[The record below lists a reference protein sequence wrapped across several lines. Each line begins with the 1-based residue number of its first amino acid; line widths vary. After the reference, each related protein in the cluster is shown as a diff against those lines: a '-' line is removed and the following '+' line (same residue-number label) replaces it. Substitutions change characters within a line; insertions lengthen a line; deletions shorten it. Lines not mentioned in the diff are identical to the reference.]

1 MSDNPTLFDSSAS
14 EQEFPAA
21 PRLTPDGH
29 LDVPESGA
37 AATSID
43 ASKIED
49 STISTGDDT
58 VRVGSLDTIPSPERS
73 VEDRLLEE
81 PSGPLTLTT
90 GLEVEL
96 RPLKLREFLKLLKI
110 ITRGGAS
117 ILGTVN
123 LDFNDTE
130 GFISDLL
137 AVILFAVPEAEEE
150 VADFIAAVCKP
161 TALTG
166 NPEKDQEVYQLALET
181 FDNPDLVDVLD
192 IITLLVRTEG
202 RDLQALG
209 KRLRAMF
216 AVAQKMGATK

>member
-1 MSDNPTLFDSSAS
+1 MSVNPSLFDDHSD
-14 EQEFPAA
+14 EEFPAA
-21 PRLTPDGH
+21 PRLDENGLPTIPP
-29 LDVPESGA
+29 VSGA
-37 AATSID
+37 AV
-43 ASKIED
+43 ASSEPVAAVAAPD
-49 STISTGDDT
+49 EPE
-58 VRVGSLDTIPSPERS
+58 RVGSVETVPEPERS
-73 VEDRLLEE
+73 VEDRLLDE
-81 PSGPLTLTT
+81 PAGPITLST

-117 ILGTVN
+117 ILGTVDLN
-123 LDFNDTE
+123 FNDTE

-150 VADFIAAVCKP
+150 VADFVAAVCKP

-166 NPEKDQEVYQLALET
+166 DPEKDQAVYQLALET
-181 FDNPDLVDVLD
+181 FDNPELEDVLD
-192 IITLLVRTEG
+192 VLTVLVRTEG

-216 AVAQKMGATK
+216 TVAQKLGATK

>member
-1 MSDNPTLFDSSAS
+1 MTVNPDLTLFDQHD
-14 EQEFPAA
+14 EDFPAA
-21 PRLTPDGH
+21 PRLDDAGAPVVDSA
-29 LDVPESGA
+29 PSESGA
-37 AATSID
+37 AAGSEEP
-43 ASKIED
+43 AVE
-49 STISTGDDT
+49 
-58 VRVGSLDTIPSPERS
+58 RVGSLDTLPLPERS

-81 PSGPLTLTT
+81 PSGPLTLST

-117 ILGTVN
+117 IMGQMS

-150 VADFIAAVCKP
+150 VADFIAAICKP

-166 NPEKDQEVYQLALET
+166 DADKDQAVYQLALET
-181 FDNPDLVDVLD
+181 FDNPDLADVLD

-202 RDLQALG
+202 RDLQSLG